1 MKVWV
6 SFLDLIKP
14 LYYDEIGR
22 LFEMML
28 IYAESGKEPDDFE
41 GNERFLWPVAKQQ
54 IDLAAEKNE
63 ILRQNGMKGGRPKNA
78 ETKANQ
84 TEPNE
89 TKRNQTKAYK
99 EKERKEIES
108 KEKERNEK
116 EGLIDDADAR
126 EIQHDHDRIL
136 DAAGDAGFV
145 MGNSVRA
152 ALIRLY
158 SEHGL
163 QKVLDG
169 IDSCVKHGAPNLA
182 YLEACMKDKP
192 KPGKVLNAQNF
203 QQRDYSSVD
212 DELKQK
218 LAEEMAAFKES
229 QRAVSG

>member
-14 LYYDEIGR
+14 LYYDEVGR

-28 IYAESGKEPDDFE
+28 IYAESGKEPDEFE

-78 ETKANQ
+78 ETKQNQ

-108 KEKERNEK
+108 KEKER
-116 EGLIDDADAR
+116 LIEDAEAR
-126 EIQHDHDRIL
+126 EIQGEHNRIL
-136 DAAGDAGFV
+136 DAAEDAGFV

-158 SEHGL
+158 SEYGL

-169 IDSCVKHGAPNLA
+169 IASCVKHGAPNLA

-192 KPGKVLNAQNF
+192 KPSGGKVLNAQNF